1 MNPQLLEF
9 EQIFTSCLN
18 AVKKELL
25 YRTASTLSNNY
36 QHFVEEGSSIPF
48 EKLTLTDKK
57 ELVKLFVED
66 PKVLDRLYEFVFART
81 LNTSSEEKM
90 RSTTVRLFDTR
101 YNEKNLELMKRKFEE
116 RVATSKLA
124 TVRDR

>member
-9 EQIFTSCLN
+9 EQIFTSCL
-18 AVKKELL
+18 
-25 YRTASTLSNNY
+25 
-36 QHFVEEGSSIPF
+36 F

-116 RVATSKLA
+116 RVATSKLV